1 MENELDLI
9 CKDLDTVLQTT
20 LVTWSEALNEAR
32 ETGGDPQALYCL
44 YPKLVSHVSW
54 ARGTLQGAEASLAQI
69 DQRRNIDQSHVR
81 SAAMHALASG
91 CCPCCGGAGA
101 APACGCA
108 TAGHPDGGQKE
119 IHTETHI
126 VRETTIEETS
136 DGRSEETGRSRRRS

>member
-9 CKDLDTVLQTT
+9 CKDLDAVLQTT

-32 ETGGDPQALYCL
+32 ETSGDPQALYCL

-54 ARGTLQGAEASLAQI
+54 ARGTLQGAEASFAQI
-69 DQRRNIDQSHVR
+69 DQRRNMDLSQIK
-81 SAAMHALASG
+81 SAAMHSLAPG
-91 CCPCCGGAGA
+91 CCPCCGGAC
-101 APACGCA
+101 APSACGGGP
-108 TAGHPDGGQKE
+108 AGHTEGGQKE

-136 DGRSEETGRSRRRS
+136 DGRSEEAGRARRRS